1 MRVMSDELSPI
12 PSHIRVGPY
21 RYTVY
26 RDGSRMSD
34 IRNDCG
40 EGNRVGQIHFQKLE
54 IDIDPKLAHDRQVSG
69 VLHETLHA
77 CWHFANLIDVDD
89 DKRTLTEEQVICGL
103 ERAIL
108 CVLRDNPDL
117 VAYLTDSR
125 DVP

>member
-1 MRVMSDELSPI
+1 MRIMSDELSPI
-12 PSHIRVGPY
+12 PNHIRVGPY

-54 IDIDPKLAHDRQVSG
+54 IDIDPKLAHDRQVSA
-69 VLHETLHA
+69 VFHETLHA
-77 CWHFANLIDVDD
+77 AWHFASLHNYEEGKI
-89 DKRTLTEEQVICGL
+89 TEEQVVCGL

-117 VAYLTDSR
+117 VAYLTDPR